1 MLYVAQN
8 EYLKA
13 LELFKTALGISPNV
27 SLFWASYIDTLIKLN
42 RITDAKAIAQAA
54 KLAQQ
59 EALEAEERAE
69 REAMGDETETPEA
82 LAAAATTA
90 QDADSGEKEEA
101 PTKSRKNKGG
111 AKEMIYQKKN
121 RNEEDSSFKVKN
133 GSKTNVYRKKEP
145 VE

>member
-1 MLYVAQN
+1 M
-8 EYLKA
+8 
-13 LELFKTALGISPNV
+13 
-27 SLFWASYIDTLIKLN
+27 
-42 RITDAKAIAQAA
+42 
-54 KLAQQ
+54 AQQ
-59 EALEAEERAE
+59 EAREAEERAE
-69 REAMGDETETPEA
+69 REARGAETETPEA
-82 LAAAATTA
+82 LAAEAITTA

-101 PTKSRKNKGG
+101 PPKSRKNKGG

>member
-1 MLYVAQN
+1 
-8 EYLKA
+8 
-13 LELFKTALGISPNV
+13 
-27 SLFWASYIDTLIKLN
+27 
-42 RITDAKAIAQAA
+42 
-54 KLAQQ
+54 
-59 EALEAEERAE
+59 
-69 REAMGDETETPEA
+69 MGGETETAEI
-82 LAAAATTA
+82 LATTA
-90 QDADSGEKEEA
+90 QDVDSGEKEEA